1 MDSSYDSYKVVFS
14 TTLSNN
20 KDRIFYAR
28 DNEQKF
34 FFRNY
39 DGENKSFII
48 KNIGTSENKEMT
60 NGQLF
65 LIIQSD
71 NYIILIGNENSDI
84 EILNL
89 DLYQNDY
96 DFIPQSTFLKGN
108 RIIKGITSYCKVLDS
123 YDLYCAIITASE
135 DDPLNSYLSF
145 YRQNLNSEDGKLEI
159 NYNYLLQFNEVK
171 GNYISCFVD
180 AFGKYFS
187 CFYLSKDNNY
197 TITLFE
203 KYDRY
208 LIKQNSLIVGS
219 PSDPEDETIYF
230 FKGISIGSDY
240 AIYAYYSGDFNEVP
254 TFIFKSINYKLFT
267 FSDKYSHFSI
277 VHLYDYQFN
286 NGIEYNDLIKIGLN
300 DFFFISTTKNKEIL
314 IIANF
319 KIYSSNFMG

>member
-1 MDSSYDSYKVVFS
+1 MNEILLVKPNFIFIKIIISLDLIICSTLTECPKELPILKNNNCFSIYCSEEQFSSEECVINNNIIKTKWLNHIIKFENTNGDLFLDSSYDSYKVVFS

-159 NYNYLLQFNEVK
+159 NYNYLLQ
-171 GNYISCFVD
+171 Y
-180 AFGKYFS
+180 
-187 CFYLSKDNNY
+187 DNNKWHY
-197 TITLFE
+197 NNVLL
-203 KYDRY
+203 R
-208 LIKQNSLIVGS
+208 SL
-219 PSDPEDETIYF
+219 
-230 FKGISIGSDY
+230 
-240 AIYAYYSGDFNEVP
+240 
-254 TFIFKSINYKLFT
+254 
-267 FSDKYSHFSI
+267 
-277 VHLYDYQFN
+277 
-286 NGIEYNDLIKIGLN
+286 
-300 DFFFISTTKNKEIL
+300 
-314 IIANF
+314 
-319 KIYSSNFMG
+319 